1 MNQLEKDIAFC
12 IDEMNLGDNEIG
24 EMLRAC
30 EKLGGIGVEYFCEE
44 FIFVDE
50 EGEAQMQWHD
60 DDYLNIAAELLPE
73 DPYDEKTWDVWTD
86 LIKNQTGKKGKELF
100 MPIRFALTG
109 RNKGPELKYLLP
121 LLTKKHIL
129 KKLGNI

>member
-12 IDEMNLGDNEIG
+12 IDEMNLADEEIG

-44 FIFVDE
+44 IIFVDE

-60 DDYLNIAAELLPE
+60 DDYLNIAEF
-73 DPYDEKTWDVWTD
+73 
-86 LIKNQTGKKGKELF
+86 N
-100 MPIRFALTG
+100 ALYW
-109 RNKGPELKYLLP
+109 E
-121 LLTKKHIL
+121 
-129 KKLGNI
+129 GN